1 MRSEVITLFVKNIP
15 EKLHWQG
22 LWFAFG
28 RHGDIVDAFIAT
40 KKSKDGKRFGF
51 VRIQDKTNV
60 LEKKKIRRQ
69 SYNAEVSPW
78 ENANTNPQ
86 TNPVSVGGVPIDKS
100 VDKGDPSS
108 MMGRKRK
115 KISGHIESEDL
126 WKWKNCLVGEW
137 IQSAQLVAFTGDL
150 MRGDWV

>member
-51 VRIQDKTNV
+51 VRVKNWGDANRIIERLNNSRLFGSMISVSLARFKTRQMYWR
-60 LEKKKIRRQ
+60 KKIRRQ

-86 TNPVSVGGVPIDKS
+86 TNPGSLGGVPVDKS
-100 VDKGDPSS
+100 VDKGDP
-108 MMGRKRK
+108 R
-115 KISGHIESEDL
+115 
-126 WKWKNCLVGEW
+126 V
-137 IQSAQLVAFTGDL
+137 
-150 MRGDWV
+150 

>member
-1 MRSEVITLFVKNIP
+1 MQIVFC
-15 EKLHWQG
+15 
-22 LWFAFG
+22 FG
-28 RHGDIVDAFIAT
+28 SAWVVTSSANQIDNNFNGVRNVGMEGDL
-40 KKSKDGKRFGF
+40 G
-51 VRIQDKTNV
+51 IQDKTNV